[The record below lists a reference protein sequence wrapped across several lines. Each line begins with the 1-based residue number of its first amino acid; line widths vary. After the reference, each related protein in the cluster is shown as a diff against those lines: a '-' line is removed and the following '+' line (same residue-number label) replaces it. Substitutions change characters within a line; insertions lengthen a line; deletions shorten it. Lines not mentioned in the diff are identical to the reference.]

1 MARTK
6 QTANKFLHNSP
17 SQSEEEVKS
26 NEKSNEEVKSVGSGR
41 GQGGGLGKGRHK
53 KGKPTKE
60 KTGKKPLNKTSK
72 STEESEKSNIDYES
86 KTVVQL
92 KKLLEEKGID
102 WKDLPKSGK
111 STHIKQD
118 FIDALEKSDEKPK
131 SSESSS
137 KKSKKSKKLQKTSKS
152 SADTD
157 EEVEKTKS
165 PKIPQ
170 KGKKESVKG
179 DKRVHTYNLLIRT
192 REDKDDI
199 WPTLMISAK
208 SIKQLMIEY
217 EEYIRKN
224 RELDDHLEDEDY
236 ENVLKELLTLESL
249 QGKAPEL
256 NSAYI
261 VNFTESTILL

>member
-6 QTANKFLHNSP
+6 QTANKILHDSP
-17 SQSEEEVKS
+17 SQSD
-26 NEKSNEEVKSVGSGR
+26 EEVKSVGSGR
-41 GQGGGLGKGRHK
+41 GQSGGGLGKGRYK
-53 KGKPTKE
+53 RGKPTKE
-60 KTGKKPLNKTSK
+60 SRKANASKKLLNKTSK
-72 STEESEKSNIDYES
+72 STEKSEKSNIDYES

-102 WKDLPKSGK
+102 WKELPKSGK

-118 FIDALEKSDEKPK
+118 FIDALEKSDEKTISSK
-131 SSESSS
+131 SSP
-137 KKSKKSKKLQKTSKS
+137 KKSKKLQKTSKS

-157 EEVEKTKS
+157 EEVEKIIKTKS
-165 PKIPQ
+165 PKILQ
-170 KGKKESVKG
+170 KGKKEPVKG
-179 DKRVHTYNLLIRT
+179 DKRVHTYNLLIWT
-192 REDKDDI
+192 REDKDDS

-224 RELDDHLEDEDY
+224 RELDDYLEDEDY
-236 ENVLKELLTLESL
+236 ENVLKELITLENV
-249 QGKAPEL
+249 QGKAPAPEL

-261 VNFTESTILL
+261 INFIESTILL